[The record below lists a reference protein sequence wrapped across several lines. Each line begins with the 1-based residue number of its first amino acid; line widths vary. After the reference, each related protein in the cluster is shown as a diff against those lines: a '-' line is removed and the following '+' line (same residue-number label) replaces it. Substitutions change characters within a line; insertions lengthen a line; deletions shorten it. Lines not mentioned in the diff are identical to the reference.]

1 VALVSN
7 LPVAVLEFQTQS
19 PTGAGVTTVSGDGTI
34 GFADAG
40 DRGKINV
47 KEGHYVVLREPR
59 NFFIRKLELQPDR
72 KSIRVEAGGVGGS
85 LKSGPAGGVQERTL
99 TWFDSIWH
107 QPRSVQLFG
116 LAVWLFPTTLAG
128 YKLLKELRQ

>member
-1 VALVSN
+1 M
-7 LPVAVLEFQTQS
+7 
-19 PTGAGVTTVSGDGTI
+19 
-34 GFADAG
+34 
-40 DRGKINV
+40 
-47 KEGHYVVLREPR
+47 VLRDPR

-72 KSIRVEAGGVGGS
+72 KAIRVEAGGVAGS

-107 QPRSVQLFG
+107 QPRSIQLFG

-128 YKLLKELRQ
+128 YKLLKELRR